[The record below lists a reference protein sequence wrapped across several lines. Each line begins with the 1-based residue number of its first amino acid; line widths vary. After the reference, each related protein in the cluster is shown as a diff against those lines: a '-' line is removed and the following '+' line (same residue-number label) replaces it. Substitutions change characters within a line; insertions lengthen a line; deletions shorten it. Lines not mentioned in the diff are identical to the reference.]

1 MNFYNKNNL
10 IIPQVNSKN
19 ICIIS
24 SNSSDIKVEYIKL
37 SETIIY
43 AKVGRYINL
52 EVEIYPENA
61 TNKNLIW
68 RSSDKNI
75 LTVYDGNITLI
86 SEGMA
91 EVIVESYDKSVS
103 AKCQINVLGNNV
115 NNNISYMKTID
126 ALSGAIY
133 ITDGYYTNGDG
144 GAATYRIM
152 SYDEWY
158 DKLNIDL
165 KALAYSTNQ
174 LGNPVWSKTVVDEYG
189 NHTLNND
196 LVAVLMREEVNTPEQ
211 WGCVGDGIIDNTE
224 QLIHMFAHTKSGYIK
239 FKENAKYL
247 MKSRPKNRMGYSNN
261 EYIWLMCGAFIA
273 GSAHGKPVMANIDG
287 VVLDGNGCTIEI
299 AENDYCVGT
308 NDFGIFEFG
317 GFINNLEI
325 KNFNFNGNGLTQL
338 YYVNSN
344 NEKVNMRTTNHTIFY
359 SPGNMNAV
367 QLSNGRGE
375 IKPEIP
381 YKDKEIVFSNIKIH
395 NNNFYNSGT
404 CVNTSDGGGDFILL
418 INPTSSENVF
428 IEDNYFENW
437 GRWVFSVDLGGN
449 GERFYNYKFN
459 RNICIQNDDNK
470 LNSGAY
476 RGLGW
481 IDFEARKCWT
491 GLEVCNNTVQG
502 LTGWA
507 FNGNG
512 KISNDINVSNNELV
526 RNVERNYRS
535 AYPYTFEWYSVYTKD
550 LIFENNIIEN
560 GTIKLGLTID
570 SVKIIENEINGT
582 SIGIHGLY
590 GDILINGNI
599 CDQAQLVQIKSLNL
613 PFYITDTTNENYVK
627 PEERNC
633 NFIFTNNTGGIEG
646 GQGNSAK
653 IFDPNNVGKYSY
665 IKLTV
670 KDNIMKKFNIIA
682 WNVENFEF
690 DPSQMVS
697 GTVFSARGAKFT
709 SPSYSLGVNNPVVG
723 GGMWGSSEVV
733 SENINVIGRREGSP
747 YYSELKISEG
757 NAFRTSTSGYL
768 PMNGLFLM
776 ADSDLQYYSGRSVN
790 KYDHVYTDTDLYI
803 ACSSG
808 KLGDVLN
815 HKGGKVVCGEVEMLY
830 LAPLANVEIISV

>member
-1 MNFYNKNNL
+1 MIINNT
-10 IIPQVNSKN
+10 KN
-19 ICIIS
+19 IYPRTQDKNVRIKICMADNIDNIEFVYKDVYIKQSSELKLQIDVIPHES
-24 SNSSDIKVEYIKL
+24 SNEYLVWKSSDISIATVNNGYVKL
-37 SETIIY
+37 LNPGEVKITVSNISEKTSDFCNIHVISKETINT
-43 AKVGRYINL
+43 INL
-52 EVEIYPENA
+52 L
-61 TNKNLIW
+61 K
-68 RSSDKNI
+68 RSNPK
-75 LTVYDGNITLI
+75 
-86 SEGMA
+86 EG
-91 EVIVESYDKSVS
+91 S
-103 AKCQINVLGNNV
+103 L
-115 NNNISYMKTID
+115 
-126 ALSGAIY
+126 Y
-133 ITDGYYTNGDG
+133 ITNGYMEENDG
-144 GAATYRIM
+144 GEASYIIM
-152 SYDEWY
+152 SYDKWY
-158 DKLNIDL
+158 EKLSVDL
-165 KALAYSTNQ
+165 KAIAYRNDG
-174 LGNPVWSKTVVDEYG
+174 LGNPIWSKTVVDECG
-189 NHTLNND
+189 NHTLDNN
-196 LVAVLMREEVNTPEQ
+196 LVAVLIKGEINTPEQ
-211 WGCVGDGIIDNTE
+211 WGCVGDGITDNTE
-224 QLIHMFAHTKSGYIK
+224 QLLHMFAHTKSGYIK
-239 FKENAKYL
+239 FKKNAKYL
-247 MKSRPKNRMGYSNN
+247 MKSRPKNRIGYSNN
-261 EYIWLMCGAFIA
+261 EYIWLMCGGFIA
-273 GSAHGKPVMANIDG
+273 GSAHGKPVMANVDG

-338 YYVNSN
+338 YYVNSDN
-344 NEKVNMRTTNHTIFY
+344 KKVNMRTTNHTIFY
-359 SPGNMNAV
+359 SPSNMNAV

-512 KISNDINVSNNELV
+512 KVSNNINVSNNQLI
-526 RNVERNYRS
+526 RNIKRNYRS

-560 GTIKLGLTID
+560 GTIKLGLTND
-570 SVKIIENEINGT
+570 NVKIIENKINGT

-665 IKLTV
+665 IKLTI
-670 KDNIMKKFNIIA
+670 KDNIMKKFNVVA
-682 WNVENFEF
+682 WDVENFEF

-790 KYDHVYTDTDLYI
+790 KYDHIYTDTDLYI

-808 KLGDVLN
+808 KLGDALN
-815 HKGGKVVCGEVEMLY
+815 HKSGKMLCGEVEMFY
-830 LAPLANVEIISV
+830 LAPLAKIEIINVY

>member
-1 MNFYNKNNL
+1 MIINNT
-10 IIPQVNSKN
+10 KN
-19 ICIIS
+19 IYPRTQDKNLRIKIFMTDNIDNIEFVYKDVYIKQSSELKLQIDVIPHES
-24 SNSSDIKVEYIKL
+24 SNEYLVWKSSDISIATVNNGYVKL
-37 SETIIY
+37 LNPGEVKITVSNISEKTSDFCNIHVISKETINT
-43 AKVGRYINL
+43 INL
-52 EVEIYPENA
+52 L
-61 TNKNLIW
+61 K
-68 RSSDKNI
+68 RSNPK
-75 LTVYDGNITLI
+75 
-86 SEGMA
+86 EG
-91 EVIVESYDKSVS
+91 S
-103 AKCQINVLGNNV
+103 L
-115 NNNISYMKTID
+115 
-126 ALSGAIY
+126 Y
-133 ITDGYYTNGDG
+133 ITNGYMEENDG
-144 GAATYRIM
+144 GEASYIIM
-152 SYDEWY
+152 SYDKWY
-158 DKLNIDL
+158 EKLSVDL
-165 KALAYSTNQ
+165 KAIAYRNDG
-174 LGNPVWSKTVVDEYG
+174 LGNPIWSKTVVDECG
-189 NHTLNND
+189 NHTLDNN
-196 LVAVLMREEVNTPEQ
+196 LVAVLIKGEINTPEQ
-211 WGCVGDGIIDNTE
+211 WGCVGDGITDNTE
-224 QLIHMFAHTKSGYIK
+224 QLLHMFAHTKSGYIK
-239 FKENAKYL
+239 FKKNAKYL
-247 MKSRPKNRMGYSNN
+247 MKSRPKNRIGYSNN
-261 EYIWLMCGAFIA
+261 EYIWLMCGTFIA
-273 GSAHGKPVMANIDG
+273 GSAHGKPVMANVDG

-338 YYVNSN
+338 YYVNSD

-359 SPGNMNAV
+359 NPSNMNAV

-437 GRWVFSVDLGGN
+437 GRWVFSVDLGGS

-470 LNSGAY
+470 LNSGLY

-491 GLEVCNNTVQG
+491 GLEVCNNTVEG

-526 RNVERNYRS
+526 RNVERSYRS

-570 SVKIIENEINGT
+570 SVKIIENKINGT

-590 GDILINGNI
+590 GDILIEGNI
-599 CDQAQLVQIKSLNL
+599 CNQAQLVQIKSLNL
-613 PFYITDTTNENYVK
+613 PYYITDTTNENYVK

-653 IFDPNNVGKYSY
+653 IFDPNDVGKYSY

-682 WNVENFEF
+682 WNIENFEF

-709 SPSYSLGVNNPVVG
+709 SPSYSLSVNNPVVG

-733 SENINVIGRREGSP
+733 SKNINVITRMEGSP
-747 YYSELKISEG
+747 YYSKLKISEG
-757 NAFRTSTSGYL
+757 NTFKISTPGYL

-808 KLGDVLN
+808 KLGDALN
-815 HKGGKVVCGEVEMLY
+815 HKSGKMLCGEVEMFY
-830 LAPLANVEIISV
+830 LAPLAKIEIINVY

>member
-1 MNFYNKNNL
+1 MIINNT
-10 IIPQVNSKN
+10 KN
-19 ICIIS
+19 IYPRTQDKNVRIKICMADNIDNIEFVYKDVYIKQSSELKLQIDVIPHES
-24 SNSSDIKVEYIKL
+24 SNEYLVWKSSDISIATVNNWYVKL
-37 SETIIY
+37 LNPGEVKITVSNISEKTSDFCNIHVISKETINT
-43 AKVGRYINL
+43 INL
-52 EVEIYPENA
+52 L
-61 TNKNLIW
+61 K
-68 RSSDKNI
+68 RSNPK
-75 LTVYDGNITLI
+75 
-86 SEGMA
+86 EG
-91 EVIVESYDKSVS
+91 S
-103 AKCQINVLGNNV
+103 L
-115 NNNISYMKTID
+115 
-126 ALSGAIY
+126 Y
-133 ITDGYYTNGDG
+133 ITNGYMEENDG
-144 GAATYRIM
+144 GEASYIIM
-152 SYDEWY
+152 SYDKWY
-158 DKLNIDL
+158 EKLSVDL
-165 KALAYSTNQ
+165 KAIAYRNDG
-174 LGNPVWSKTVVDEYG
+174 LGNPIWSKTVVDECG
-189 NHTLNND
+189 NHTLDNN
-196 LVAVLMREEVNTPEQ
+196 LVAVLIKGEINTPEQ
-211 WGCVGDGIIDNTE
+211 WGCVGDGITDNTE
-224 QLIHMFAHTKSGYIK
+224 QLLHMFAHTKSGYIK
-239 FKENAKYL
+239 FKKNAKYL
-247 MKSRPKNRMGYSNN
+247 MKSRPKNRIGYSNN
-261 EYIWLMCGAFIA
+261 EYIWLMCGTFIA
-273 GSAHGKPVMANIDG
+273 GSAHGKPVMANVDG

-338 YYVNSN
+338 YYVNSD

-359 SPGNMNAV
+359 NPSNMNAV

-437 GRWVFSVDLGGN
+437 GRWVFSVDLGGS

-491 GLEVCNNTVQG
+491 GLEVCNNTVEG

-526 RNVERNYRS
+526 RNVERSYRS

-570 SVKIIENEINGT
+570 SVKIIENKINGT

-590 GDILINGNI
+590 GDILIEGNI
-599 CDQAQLVQIKSLNL
+599 CNQAQLVQIKSLNL
-613 PFYITDTTNENYVK
+613 PYYITDTTNENYVK

-653 IFDPNNVGKYSY
+653 IFDPNDVGKYSY

-682 WNVENFEF
+682 WNIENFEF

-709 SPSYSLGVNNPVVG
+709 SPSYSLSVNNPVVG

-733 SENINVIGRREGSP
+733 SKNINVITRMEGSP
-747 YYSELKISEG
+747 YYSKLKISEG
-757 NAFRTSTSGYL
+757 NTFKTSTPGYL

-790 KYDHVYTDTDLYI
+790 KYDHIYTDTDLYI

-808 KLGDVLN
+808 KLGDALN
-815 HKGGKVVCGEVEMLY
+815 HKSGKMLCGEVEMFY
-830 LAPLANVEIISV
+830 LAPLAKIEIINVY

>member
-1 MNFYNKNNL
+1 MIINNT
-10 IIPQVNSKN
+10 KN
-19 ICIIS
+19 IYPRTQDKNVRIKICMEDNIDNIEFVYKDVYIKQSSELKLQIDVIPHES
-24 SNSSDIKVEYIKL
+24 SNEYLVWKSSDISIATVNNGYVKL
-37 SETIIY
+37 LNPGEVKITVSNISEKTSDFCNIHVISKETINT
-43 AKVGRYINL
+43 INL
-52 EVEIYPENA
+52 L
-61 TNKNLIW
+61 K
-68 RSSDKNI
+68 RSNPK
-75 LTVYDGNITLI
+75 
-86 SEGMA
+86 EG
-91 EVIVESYDKSVS
+91 S
-103 AKCQINVLGNNV
+103 L
-115 NNNISYMKTID
+115 
-126 ALSGAIY
+126 Y
-133 ITDGYYTNGDG
+133 ITNGYMEENDG
-144 GAATYRIM
+144 GEASYIIM
-152 SYDEWY
+152 SYDKWY
-158 DKLNIDL
+158 EKLSVDL
-165 KALAYSTNQ
+165 KAIAYRNDG
-174 LGNPVWSKTVVDEYG
+174 LGNPIWSKTVVDECG
-189 NHTLNND
+189 NHTLDNN
-196 LVAVLMREEVNTPEQ
+196 LVAVLIKGEINTPEQ
-211 WGCVGDGIIDNTE
+211 WGCVGDGITDNTE
-224 QLIHMFAHTKSGYIK
+224 QLLHMFAHTKSGYIK

-261 EYIWLMCGAFIA
+261 EYIWLMCGGFIA
-273 GSAHGKPVMANIDG
+273 GSAHGKPVMANVDG

-338 YYVNSN
+338 YYVNSDN
-344 NEKVNMRTTNHTIFY
+344 KKVNIRTTNHTIFY
-359 SPGNMNAV
+359 NPSNMNAV

-437 GRWVFSVDLGGN
+437 GRWVFSVDLGGS

-459 RNICIQNDDNK
+459 RNICIQNDRNK

-512 KISNDINVSNNELV
+512 KVSNNINVSNNKLV
-526 RNVERNYRS
+526 RNDERSYKS
-535 AYPYTFEWYSVYTKD
+535 AYPYAFEWYSVYTKD

-570 SVKIIENEINGT
+570 SVKIIENKINGT

-590 GDILINGNI
+590 GNILINGNI
-599 CDQAQLVQIKSLNL
+599 CNQAQLVQIKSLNL

-627 PEERNC
+627 PKERNC

-653 IFDPNNVGKYSY
+653 IFDPNDVGKYSY

-682 WNVENFEF
+682 WNIENFEF

-709 SPSYSLGVNNPVVG
+709 SPSYSLSVNNPVVG

-733 SENINVIGRREGSP
+733 SKNINVITRMEGSP
-747 YYSELKISEG
+747 YYSKLKISEG
-757 NAFRTSTSGYL
+757 NTFKTSTSGYL

-776 ADSDLQYYSGRSVN
+776 ADSDLSYYNGRSVN

-808 KLGDVLN
+808 KLGEVLN

-830 LAPLANVEIISV
+830 LAPLAKVEIVSV

>member
-1 MNFYNKNNL
+1 MIINNT
-10 IIPQVNSKN
+10 KN
-19 ICIIS
+19 IYPRTQDKNVRIKICMADNIDNIEFVYKDVYIKQSSELKLQIDVIPHES
-24 SNSSDIKVEYIKL
+24 SNEYLVWKSSDISIATVNNGYVKL
-37 SETIIY
+37 LNPGEVKITVSNISEKTSDFCNIHVISKETINT
-43 AKVGRYINL
+43 INL
-52 EVEIYPENA
+52 L
-61 TNKNLIW
+61 K
-68 RSSDKNI
+68 RSNPK
-75 LTVYDGNITLI
+75 
-86 SEGMA
+86 EG
-91 EVIVESYDKSVS
+91 S
-103 AKCQINVLGNNV
+103 L
-115 NNNISYMKTID
+115 
-126 ALSGAIY
+126 Y
-133 ITDGYYTNGDG
+133 ITNGYMEENDG
-144 GAATYRIM
+144 GEASYIIM
-152 SYDEWY
+152 SYDKWY
-158 DKLNIDL
+158 EKLSVDL
-165 KALAYSTNQ
+165 KAIAYRNDG
-174 LGNPVWSKTVVDEYG
+174 LGNPIWSKTVVDECG
-189 NHTLNND
+189 NHTLDNN
-196 LVAVLMREEVNTPEQ
+196 LVAVLIKGEINTPEQ
-211 WGCVGDGIIDNTE
+211 WGCVGDGITDNTE
-224 QLIHMFAHTKSGYIK
+224 QLLHMFAHTKSGYIK
-239 FKENAKYL
+239 FKKNAKYL
-247 MKSRPKNRMGYSNN
+247 MKSRPKNRIGYSNN
-261 EYIWLMCGAFIA
+261 EYIWLMCGTFIA
-273 GSAHGKPVMANIDG
+273 GSAHGKPVMANVDG

-338 YYVNSN
+338 YYVNSD

-359 SPGNMNAV
+359 NPSNMNAV

-437 GRWVFSVDLGGN
+437 GRWVFSVDLGGS

-512 KISNDINVSNNELV
+512 KVSNNINVSNNQLI
-526 RNVERNYRS
+526 RNIKRNYRS

-570 SVKIIENEINGT
+570 SVKIIENKINGT

-665 IKLTV
+665 IKLTI
-670 KDNIMKKFNIIA
+670 KDNIMKKFNVVA
-682 WNVENFEF
+682 WDVKNFEF

-757 NAFRTSTSGYL
+757 NAFKTSTSGYL

-790 KYDHVYTDTDLYI
+790 KYDHIYTDTDLYI

-808 KLGDVLN
+808 KLGDALN
-815 HKGGKVVCGEVEMLY
+815 HKSGKMLCGEVEMFY
-830 LAPLANVEIISV
+830 LAPLAKIEIINVY

>member
-1 MNFYNKNNL
+1 MIINNT
-10 IIPQVNSKN
+10 KN
-19 ICIIS
+19 IYPRTQDKNVRIKICMADNIDNIEFVYKDVYIKQSSELKLQIDVIPHES
-24 SNSSDIKVEYIKL
+24 SNEYLVWKSSDISIATVNNGYVKL
-37 SETIIY
+37 LNPGEVKITVSNISEKTSDFCNIHVISKETINT
-43 AKVGRYINL
+43 INL
-52 EVEIYPENA
+52 L
-61 TNKNLIW
+61 K
-68 RSSDKNI
+68 RSNPK
-75 LTVYDGNITLI
+75 
-86 SEGMA
+86 EG
-91 EVIVESYDKSVS
+91 S
-103 AKCQINVLGNNV
+103 L
-115 NNNISYMKTID
+115 
-126 ALSGAIY
+126 Y
-133 ITDGYYTNGDG
+133 ITNGYMEENDG
-144 GAATYRIM
+144 GEASYIIM
-152 SYDEWY
+152 SYDKWY
-158 DKLNIDL
+158 EKLSVDL
-165 KALAYSTNQ
+165 KAIAYRNDG
-174 LGNPVWSKTVVDEYG
+174 LGNPIWSKTVVDECG
-189 NHTLNND
+189 NHTLDNN
-196 LVAVLMREEVNTPEQ
+196 LVAVLIKGEINTPEQ
-211 WGCVGDGIIDNTE
+211 WGCVGDGITDNTE
-224 QLIHMFAHTKSGYIK
+224 QLLHMFAHTKSGYIK
-239 FKENAKYL
+239 FKKNAKYL

-261 EYIWLMCGAFIA
+261 EYIWLMCGGFIA
-273 GSAHGKPVMANIDG
+273 GSAHGKPVMANVDG

-338 YYVNSN
+338 YYVNSDN
-344 NEKVNMRTTNHTIFY
+344 KKVNIRTTNHTIFY
-359 SPGNMNAV
+359 SPSNMNAV

-437 GRWVFSVDLGGN
+437 GRWVFSVDLGGS

-470 LNSGAY
+470 LNSGLY

-491 GLEVCNNTVQG
+491 GLEVCNNTVEG

-526 RNVERNYRS
+526 RNVERSYRS

-570 SVKIIENEINGT
+570 SVKIIENKINGT

-665 IKLTV
+665 IKLTI
-670 KDNIMKKFNIIA
+670 KDNIMKKFNVVA
-682 WNVENFEF
+682 WDVKNFEF

-709 SPSYSLGVNNPVVG
+709 SPSYSLSVNNPVVG

-733 SENINVIGRREGSP
+733 SKNINVITRMEGSP
-747 YYSELKISEG
+747 YYSKLKISEG
-757 NAFRTSTSGYL
+757 NAFKTSTSGYL
-768 PMNGLFLM
+768 PMNGSFLM

-790 KYDHVYTDTDLYI
+790 KYDHIYTDTDLYI

-808 KLGDVLN
+808 KLGEALN
-815 HKGGKVVCGEVEMLY
+815 HKSGKMLCGEVEMFY
-830 LAPLANVEIISV
+830 LAPLAKIEIINVY

>member
-1 MNFYNKNNL
+1 MIINNT
-10 IIPQVNSKN
+10 KN
-19 ICIIS
+19 IYPRIQDKNLRIKIFMTDNIDNIEFVYKDVYIKQSSELKLQIDVIPHES
-24 SNSSDIKVEYIKL
+24 SNEYLVWKSSDISIATVNNGYVKL
-37 SETIIY
+37 LNPGEVKITVSNISEKTSDFCNIHVISKETINT
-43 AKVGRYINL
+43 INL
-52 EVEIYPENA
+52 L
-61 TNKNLIW
+61 K
-68 RSSDKNI
+68 RSNPK
-75 LTVYDGNITLI
+75 
-86 SEGMA
+86 EG
-91 EVIVESYDKSVS
+91 S
-103 AKCQINVLGNNV
+103 L
-115 NNNISYMKTID
+115 
-126 ALSGAIY
+126 Y
-133 ITDGYYTNGDG
+133 ITNGYMEENDG
-144 GAATYRIM
+144 GEASYIIM
-152 SYDEWY
+152 SYDKWY
-158 DKLNIDL
+158 EKLSVDL
-165 KALAYSTNQ
+165 KAIAYRNDG
-174 LGNPVWSKTVVDEYG
+174 LGNPIWSKTVVDECG
-189 NHTLNND
+189 NHTLDNN
-196 LVAVLMREEVNTPEQ
+196 LVAVLIKGEINTPEQ
-211 WGCVGDGIIDNTE
+211 WGCVGDGITDNTE
-224 QLIHMFAHTKSGYIK
+224 QLLHMFAHTKSGYIK
-239 FKENAKYL
+239 FKKNAKYL
-247 MKSRPKNRMGYSNN
+247 MKSRPKNRIGYSNN
-261 EYIWLMCGAFIA
+261 EYIWLMCGTFIA
-273 GSAHGKPVMANIDG
+273 GSAHGKPVMANVDG

-338 YYVNSN
+338 YYVNSD

-359 SPGNMNAV
+359 NPSNMNAV

-437 GRWVFSVDLGGN
+437 GRWVFSVDLGGS

-470 LNSGAY
+470 LNSGLY

-491 GLEVCNNTVQG
+491 GLEVCNNTVEG

-526 RNVERNYRS
+526 RNVERSYRS

-570 SVKIIENEINGT
+570 SVKIIENKINGT

-599 CDQAQLVQIKSLNL
+599 CNQAQLVQIKSLNL

-653 IFDPNNVGKYSY
+653 IFDPNDVGKYSY

-682 WNVENFEF
+682 WNIENFEF

-709 SPSYSLGVNNPVVG
+709 SPSYSLSVNNPVVG

-733 SENINVIGRREGSP
+733 SKNINVITRMEGSP
-747 YYSELKISEG
+747 YYSKLKISEG
-757 NAFRTSTSGYL
+757 NTFKTSTSGYL

-776 ADSDLQYYSGRSVN
+776 ADSDLSYYNGRSVN
-790 KYDHVYTDTDLYI
+790 KYDHVYTDTGLYI

-808 KLGDVLN
+808 KLGEVLN

-830 LAPLANVEIISV
+830 LAPLAKVEIVSV

>member
-1 MNFYNKNNL
+1 MIINNT
-10 IIPQVNSKN
+10 KN
-19 ICIIS
+19 IYPRTQDKNVRIKICMADNIDNIEFVYKDVYIKQSSELKLQIDVIPHES
-24 SNSSDIKVEYIKL
+24 SNEYLVWKSSDISIATVNNGYVKL
-37 SETIIY
+37 LNPGEVKITVSNISEKTSDFCNIHVISKETINT
-43 AKVGRYINL
+43 INL
-52 EVEIYPENA
+52 L
-61 TNKNLIW
+61 K
-68 RSSDKNI
+68 RSNPK
-75 LTVYDGNITLI
+75 
-86 SEGMA
+86 EG
-91 EVIVESYDKSVS
+91 S
-103 AKCQINVLGNNV
+103 L
-115 NNNISYMKTID
+115 
-126 ALSGAIY
+126 Y
-133 ITDGYYTNGDG
+133 ITNGYMEENDG
-144 GAATYRIM
+144 GEASYIIM
-152 SYDEWY
+152 SYDKWY
-158 DKLNIDL
+158 EKLSVDL
-165 KALAYSTNQ
+165 KAIAYRNDG
-174 LGNPVWSKTVVDEYG
+174 LGNPIWSKTVVDECG
-189 NHTLNND
+189 NHTLDNN
-196 LVAVLMREEVNTPEQ
+196 LVAVLIKGEINTPEQ
-211 WGCVGDGIIDNTE
+211 WGCVGDGITDNTE
-224 QLIHMFAHTKSGYIK
+224 QLLHMFAHTKSGYIK
-239 FKENAKYL
+239 FKKNAKYL

-261 EYIWLMCGAFIA
+261 EYIWLMCGGFIA
-273 GSAHGKPVMANIDG
+273 GSAHGKPVMANVDG

-338 YYVNSN
+338 YYVNSDN
-344 NEKVNMRTTNHTIFY
+344 KKVNMRTTNHTIFY
-359 SPGNMNAV
+359 NPSNMNAV

-512 KISNDINVSNNELV
+512 KVSNNINVSNNQLI
-526 RNVERNYRS
+526 RNIKRNYRS

-550 LIFENNIIEN
+550 LIFENNIIES

-570 SVKIIENEINGT
+570 NVKIIGNEINGT

-599 CDQAQLVQIKSLNL
+599 CNQAQLVQIKSLNL

-665 IKLTV
+665 IKLTI
-670 KDNIMKKFNIIA
+670 KDNIMKKFNVVA
-682 WNVENFEF
+682 WDAENFEF

-709 SPSYSLGVNNPVVG
+709 SPSYSLDVNNPVVG
-723 GGMWGSSEVV
+723 GGMWGNSEVV

-757 NAFRTSTSGYL
+757 NAFKTSTSGYL
-768 PMNGLFLM
+768 PMNGSFLM

-790 KYDHVYTDTDLYI
+790 KYDHIYTDTDLYI

-808 KLGDVLN
+808 KLGDALN
-815 HKGGKVVCGEVEMLY
+815 HKSGKMLCGEVEMFY
-830 LAPLANVEIISV
+830 LAPLAKIEIINVY

>member
-1 MNFYNKNNL
+1 MIINNT
-10 IIPQVNSKN
+10 KN
-19 ICIIS
+19 IYPRTQDKNVRIKICMADNIDNIEFVYKDVYIKQSSELKLQIDVIPHES
-24 SNSSDIKVEYIKL
+24 SNEYLVWKSSDISIATVNNGYVKL
-37 SETIIY
+37 LNPGEVKITVSNISEKTSDFCNIHVISKETINT
-43 AKVGRYINL
+43 INL
-52 EVEIYPENA
+52 L
-61 TNKNLIW
+61 K
-68 RSSDKNI
+68 RSNPK
-75 LTVYDGNITLI
+75 
-86 SEGMA
+86 EG
-91 EVIVESYDKSVS
+91 S
-103 AKCQINVLGNNV
+103 L
-115 NNNISYMKTID
+115 
-126 ALSGAIY
+126 Y
-133 ITDGYYTNGDG
+133 ITNGYMEENDG
-144 GAATYRIM
+144 GEASYIIM
-152 SYDEWY
+152 SYDKWY
-158 DKLNIDL
+158 EKLSVDL
-165 KALAYSTNQ
+165 KAIAYRNDG
-174 LGNPVWSKTVVDEYG
+174 LGNPIWSKTVVDECG
-189 NHTLNND
+189 NHTLDNN
-196 LVAVLMREEVNTPEQ
+196 LVAVLIKGEINTPEQ
-211 WGCVGDGIIDNTE
+211 WGCVGDGITDNTE
-224 QLIHMFAHTKSGYIK
+224 QLLHMFAHTKSGYIK
-239 FKENAKYL
+239 FKKNAKYL
-247 MKSRPKNRMGYSNN
+247 MKSRPKNRIGYSNN
-261 EYIWLMCGAFIA
+261 EYIWLMCGTFIA
-273 GSAHGKPVMANIDG
+273 GSAHGKPVMANVDG

-338 YYVNSN
+338 YYVNSD

-359 SPGNMNAV
+359 NPSNMNAV

-437 GRWVFSVDLGGN
+437 GRWVFSVDLGGS

-470 LNSGAY
+470 LNSGLY

-491 GLEVCNNTVQG
+491 GLEVCNNTVEG

-526 RNVERNYRS
+526 RNVERSYRS

-570 SVKIIENEINGT
+570 SVKIIENKINGT

-590 GDILINGNI
+590 GDILIEGNI
-599 CDQAQLVQIKSLNL
+599 CNQAQLVQIKSLNL
-613 PFYITDTTNENYVK
+613 PYYITDTTNENYVK

-653 IFDPNNVGKYSY
+653 IFDPNDVGKYSY

-682 WNVENFEF
+682 WNIENFEF

-709 SPSYSLGVNNPVVG
+709 SPSYSLSVNNPVVG

-733 SENINVIGRREGSP
+733 SKNINVITRMEGSP
-747 YYSELKISEG
+747 YYSKLKISEG
-757 NAFRTSTSGYL
+757 NTFKTSTSGYL

-776 ADSDLQYYSGRSVN
+776 ADSDLSYYNGRSVN
-790 KYDHVYTDTDLYI
+790 KYDHVYTDTGLYI

-808 KLGDVLN
+808 KLGEVLN

-830 LAPLANVEIISV
+830 LAPLAKVEIVSV

>member
-1 MNFYNKNNL
+1 MIINNT
-10 IIPQVNSKN
+10 KN
-19 ICIIS
+19 IYPRTQDKNVRIKICMADNIDNIEFVYKDVYIKQSSELKLQIDVIPHES
-24 SNSSDIKVEYIKL
+24 SNEYLVWKSSDISIATVNNGYVKL
-37 SETIIY
+37 LNPGEVKITVSNISEKTSDFCNIHVISKETINT
-43 AKVGRYINL
+43 INL
-52 EVEIYPENA
+52 L
-61 TNKNLIW
+61 K
-68 RSSDKNI
+68 RSNPK
-75 LTVYDGNITLI
+75 
-86 SEGMA
+86 EG
-91 EVIVESYDKSVS
+91 S
-103 AKCQINVLGNNV
+103 L
-115 NNNISYMKTID
+115 
-126 ALSGAIY
+126 Y
-133 ITDGYYTNGDG
+133 ITNGYMEENDG
-144 GAATYRIM
+144 GEASYIIM
-152 SYDEWY
+152 SYDKWY
-158 DKLNIDL
+158 EKLSVDL
-165 KALAYSTNQ
+165 KAIAYRNDG
-174 LGNPVWSKTVVDEYG
+174 LGNPIWSKTVVDECG
-189 NHTLNND
+189 NHTLDNN
-196 LVAVLMREEVNTPEQ
+196 LVAVLIKGEINTPEQ
-211 WGCVGDGIIDNTE
+211 WGCVGDGITDNTE
-224 QLIHMFAHTKSGYIK
+224 QLLHMFAHTKSGYIK
-239 FKENAKYL
+239 FKKNAKYL
-247 MKSRPKNRMGYSNN
+247 MKSRPKNRIGYSNN
-261 EYIWLMCGAFIA
+261 EYIWLMCGTFIA
-273 GSAHGKPVMANIDG
+273 GSAHGKPVMANVDG

-299 AENDYCVGT
+299 AKNDYCVGT

-367 QLSNGRGE
+367 QLSNGGGE

-437 GRWVFSVDLGGN
+437 GRWVFSVDLGGS

-512 KISNDINVSNNELV
+512 KVSNNINVSNNQLI
-526 RNVERNYRS
+526 RNAKRNYRS
-535 AYPYTFEWYSVYTKD
+535 AYPYAFEWYSVYTKD

-560 GTIKLGLTID
+560 GTIKLGLTND
-570 SVKIIENEINGT
+570 NVKIIGNEINGT

-653 IFDPNNVGKYSY
+653 IFDPNDVGKYSY

-682 WNVENFEF
+682 WNIENFEF

-709 SPSYSLGVNNPVVG
+709 SPSYSLSVNNPVVG
-723 GGMWGSSEVV
+723 GGMWGSSEIV
-733 SENINVIGRREGSP
+733 SKNINVITRMEGSP
-747 YYSELKISEG
+747 YYSKLKISEG
-757 NAFRTSTSGYL
+757 NTFKTSTPGYL

-830 LAPLANVEIISV
+830 LAPLANVEILSV

>member
-1 MNFYNKNNL
+1 MIINNT
-10 IIPQVNSKN
+10 KN
-19 ICIIS
+19 IYPRTQDKNVRIKICMADNIDNIEFVYKDVYIKQSSELKLQIDVIPHES
-24 SNSSDIKVEYIKL
+24 SNEYLVWKSSDISIATVNNGYVKL
-37 SETIIY
+37 LNPGEVKITVSNISEKTSDFCNIHVISKETINT
-43 AKVGRYINL
+43 INL
-52 EVEIYPENA
+52 L
-61 TNKNLIW
+61 K
-68 RSSDKNI
+68 RSNPK
-75 LTVYDGNITLI
+75 
-86 SEGMA
+86 EG
-91 EVIVESYDKSVS
+91 S
-103 AKCQINVLGNNV
+103 L
-115 NNNISYMKTID
+115 
-126 ALSGAIY
+126 Y
-133 ITDGYYTNGDG
+133 ITNGYMEENDG
-144 GAATYRIM
+144 GEASYIIM
-152 SYDEWY
+152 SYDKWY
-158 DKLNIDL
+158 EKLSVDL
-165 KALAYSTNQ
+165 KAIAYRNDG
-174 LGNPVWSKTVVDEYG
+174 LGNPIWSKTVVDECG
-189 NHTLNND
+189 NHTLDNN
-196 LVAVLMREEVNTPEQ
+196 LVAVLIKGEINTPEQ
-211 WGCVGDGIIDNTE
+211 WGCVGDGITDNTE
-224 QLIHMFAHTKSGYIK
+224 QLLHMFAHTKSGYIK

-261 EYIWLMCGAFIA
+261 EYIWLMCGTFIA
-273 GSAHGKPVMANIDG
+273 GSAHGKPVMANVDG

-338 YYVNSN
+338 YYVNSD

-359 SPGNMNAV
+359 NPSNMNAV

-437 GRWVFSVDLGGN
+437 GRWVFSVDLGGS

-470 LNSGAY
+470 LNSGLY

-491 GLEVCNNTVQG
+491 GLEVCNNTVEG

-526 RNVERNYRS
+526 RNAERSYRS

-570 SVKIIENEINGT
+570 SVKIIENKINGT

-590 GDILINGNI
+590 GDILIEGNI
-599 CDQAQLVQIKSLNL
+599 CNQAQLVQIKSLNL
-613 PFYITDTTNENYVK
+613 PYYITDTTNENYVK

-653 IFDPNNVGKYSY
+653 IFDPNDVGKYSY

-682 WNVENFEF
+682 WNIENFEF

-709 SPSYSLGVNNPVVG
+709 SPSYSLSVNNPVVG

-733 SENINVIGRREGSP
+733 SKNINVITRMEGSP
-747 YYSELKISEG
+747 YYSKLKISEG
-757 NAFRTSTSGYL
+757 NTFKTSTPGYL

-808 KLGDVLN
+808 KLGDALN
-815 HKGGKVVCGEVEMLY
+815 HKSGKMLCGEVEMFY
-830 LAPLANVEIISV
+830 LAPLAKIEIINVY

>member
-1 MNFYNKNNL
+1 MIINNT
-10 IIPQVNSKN
+10 KN
-19 ICIIS
+19 IYPRIQDKNLRIKIFMTDNIDNIEFVYKDVYIKQSSELKLQIDVIPHES
-24 SNSSDIKVEYIKL
+24 SNEYLVWKSSDISIATVNNGYVKL
-37 SETIIY
+37 LNPGEVKITVSNISEKTSDFCNIHVISKETINT
-43 AKVGRYINL
+43 INL
-52 EVEIYPENA
+52 L
-61 TNKNLIW
+61 K
-68 RSSDKNI
+68 RSNPK
-75 LTVYDGNITLI
+75 
-86 SEGMA
+86 EG
-91 EVIVESYDKSVS
+91 S
-103 AKCQINVLGNNV
+103 L
-115 NNNISYMKTID
+115 
-126 ALSGAIY
+126 Y
-133 ITDGYYTNGDG
+133 ITNGYMEENDG
-144 GAATYRIM
+144 GEASYIIM
-152 SYDEWY
+152 SYDKWY
-158 DKLNIDL
+158 EKLSVDL
-165 KALAYSTNQ
+165 KAIAYRNDG
-174 LGNPVWSKTVVDEYG
+174 LGNPIWSKTVVDECG
-189 NHTLNND
+189 NHTLDNN
-196 LVAVLMREEVNTPEQ
+196 LVAVLIKGEINTPEQ
-211 WGCVGDGIIDNTE
+211 WGCVGDGITDNTE
-224 QLIHMFAHTKSGYIK
+224 QLLHMFAHTKSGYIK

-261 EYIWLMCGAFIA
+261 EYIWLMCGGFIA
-273 GSAHGKPVMANIDG
+273 GSAHGKPVMANVDG

-338 YYVNSN
+338 YYVNSDN
-344 NEKVNMRTTNHTIFY
+344 KKVNIRTTNHTIFY
-359 SPGNMNAV
+359 NPSNMNAV

-437 GRWVFSVDLGGN
+437 GRWVFSVDLGGS

-459 RNICIQNDDNK
+459 RNICIQNDRNK

-512 KISNDINVSNNELV
+512 KVSNNINVSNNKLV
-526 RNVERNYRS
+526 RNAERSYKS
-535 AYPYTFEWYSVYTKD
+535 AYPYAFEWYSVYTKD

-570 SVKIIENEINGT
+570 SVKIIENKINGT

-599 CDQAQLVQIKSLNL
+599 CNQAQLVQIKSLNL

-653 IFDPNNVGKYSY
+653 IFDPNDVGKYSY

-682 WNVENFEF
+682 WNIENFEF

-709 SPSYSLGVNNPVVG
+709 SPSYSLSVNNPVVG

-733 SENINVIGRREGSP
+733 SKNINVITRMEGSP
-747 YYSELKISEG
+747 YYSKLKISEG
-757 NAFRTSTSGYL
+757 NTFKTSTSGYL

-776 ADSDLQYYSGRSVN
+776 ADSDLSYYNGRSVN
-790 KYDHVYTDTDLYI
+790 KYDHVYTDTGLYI

-808 KLGDVLN
+808 KLGEVLN

-830 LAPLANVEIISV
+830 LAPLAKVEIVSV

>member
-1 MNFYNKNNL
+1 MIINNT
-10 IIPQVNSKN
+10 KN
-19 ICIIS
+19 IYPRTQDKNVRIKICMEDNIDNIEFVYKDVYIKQSSELKLQIDVIPHES
-24 SNSSDIKVEYIKL
+24 SNEYLVWKSSDISIATVNNGYVKL
-37 SETIIY
+37 LNPGEVKITVSNISEKTSDFCNIHVISKETINT
-43 AKVGRYINL
+43 INL
-52 EVEIYPENA
+52 L
-61 TNKNLIW
+61 K
-68 RSSDKNI
+68 RSNPK
-75 LTVYDGNITLI
+75 
-86 SEGMA
+86 EG
-91 EVIVESYDKSVS
+91 S
-103 AKCQINVLGNNV
+103 L
-115 NNNISYMKTID
+115 
-126 ALSGAIY
+126 Y
-133 ITDGYYTNGDG
+133 ITNGYMEENDG
-144 GAATYRIM
+144 GEASYIIM
-152 SYDEWY
+152 SYDKWY
-158 DKLNIDL
+158 EKLSVDL
-165 KALAYSTNQ
+165 KAIAYRNDG
-174 LGNPVWSKTVVDEYG
+174 LGNPIWSKTVVDECG
-189 NHTLNND
+189 NHTLDNN
-196 LVAVLMREEVNTPEQ
+196 LVAVLIKGEINTPEQ
-211 WGCVGDGIIDNTE
+211 WGCVGDGITDNTE
-224 QLIHMFAHTKSGYIK
+224 QLLHMFAHTKSGYIK

-261 EYIWLMCGAFIA
+261 EYIWLMCGGFIA
-273 GSAHGKPVMANIDG
+273 GSAHGKPVMANVDG

-338 YYVNSN
+338 YYVNSDN
-344 NEKVNMRTTNHTIFY
+344 KKVNIRTTNHTIFY
-359 SPGNMNAV
+359 NPSNMNAV

-437 GRWVFSVDLGGN
+437 GRWVFSVDLGGS

-459 RNICIQNDDNK
+459 RNICIQNDRNK

-512 KISNDINVSNNELV
+512 KVSNNINVSNNKLV
-526 RNVERNYRS
+526 RNAERSYKS
-535 AYPYTFEWYSVYTKD
+535 AYPYAFEWYSVYTKD

-570 SVKIIENEINGT
+570 SVKIIENKINGT

-599 CDQAQLVQIKSLNL
+599 CNQAQLVQIKSLNL

-653 IFDPNNVGKYSY
+653 IFDPNDVGKYSY

-682 WNVENFEF
+682 WNIKNFEF

-709 SPSYSLGVNNPVVG
+709 SPSYSLSVNNPVVG

-733 SENINVIGRREGSP
+733 SKNINVITRMEGSP
-747 YYSELKISEG
+747 YYSKLKISEE
-757 NAFRTSTSGYL
+757 NTFKTSTSGYL

-776 ADSDLQYYSGRSVN
+776 ADSDLSYYNGRSVN
-790 KYDHVYTDTDLYI
+790 KYDHVYTDTGLYI

-808 KLGDVLN
+808 KLGEVLN

-830 LAPLANVEIISV
+830 LAPLAKVEIVSV

>member
-1 MNFYNKNNL
+1 MIINNT
-10 IIPQVNSKN
+10 KN
-19 ICIIS
+19 IYPRTQDKNVRIKICMADNIDNIEFVYKDVYIKQSSELKLQIDVIPHES
-24 SNSSDIKVEYIKL
+24 SNEYLVWKSSDISIATVNNGYVKL
-37 SETIIY
+37 LNPGEVKITVSNISEKTSDFCNIHVISKETINT
-43 AKVGRYINL
+43 INL
-52 EVEIYPENA
+52 L
-61 TNKNLIW
+61 K
-68 RSSDKNI
+68 RSNPK
-75 LTVYDGNITLI
+75 
-86 SEGMA
+86 EG
-91 EVIVESYDKSVS
+91 S
-103 AKCQINVLGNNV
+103 L
-115 NNNISYMKTID
+115 
-126 ALSGAIY
+126 Y
-133 ITDGYYTNGDG
+133 ITNGYMEENDG
-144 GAATYRIM
+144 GEASYIIM
-152 SYDEWY
+152 SYDKWY
-158 DKLNIDL
+158 EKLSVDL
-165 KALAYSTNQ
+165 KAIAYRNDG
-174 LGNPVWSKTVVDEYG
+174 LGNPIWSKTVVDECG
-189 NHTLNND
+189 NHTLDNN
-196 LVAVLMREEVNTPEQ
+196 LVAVLIKGEINTPEQ
-211 WGCVGDGIIDNTE
+211 WGCVGDGITDNTE
-224 QLIHMFAHTKSGYIK
+224 QLLHMFAHTKSGYIK
-239 FKENAKYL
+239 FKKNAKYL
-247 MKSRPKNRMGYSNN
+247 MKSRPKNRIGYSNN
-261 EYIWLMCGAFIA
+261 EYIWLMCGTFIA
-273 GSAHGKPVMANIDG
+273 GSAHGKPVMANVDG

-338 YYVNSN
+338 YYVNSD

-359 SPGNMNAV
+359 SPSNMNAV

-437 GRWVFSVDLGGN
+437 GRWVFSVDLGGS

-459 RNICIQNDDNK
+459 RNICIQNDRNK

-491 GLEVCNNTVQG
+491 GLEVCNNTVEG

-526 RNVERNYRS
+526 RNVERSYRS

-570 SVKIIENEINGT
+570 SVKIIENKINGT

-590 GDILINGNI
+590 GDILIEGNI
-599 CDQAQLVQIKSLNL
+599 CNQAQLVQIKSLNL
-613 PFYITDTTNENYVK
+613 PYYITDTTNENYVK

-653 IFDPNNVGKYSY
+653 IFDPNDVGKYSY

-682 WNVENFEF
+682 WNIENFEF

-709 SPSYSLGVNNPVVG
+709 SPSYSLSVNNPVVG

-733 SENINVIGRREGSP
+733 SKNINVITRMEGSP
-747 YYSELKISEG
+747 YYSKLKISEG
-757 NAFRTSTSGYL
+757 NTFKISTPGYL

-808 KLGDVLN
+808 KLGDALN
-815 HKGGKVVCGEVEMLY
+815 HKSGKMLCGEVEMFY
-830 LAPLANVEIISV
+830 LAPLAKIEIINVY

>member
-1 MNFYNKNNL
+1 MIINNT
-10 IIPQVNSKN
+10 KN
-19 ICIIS
+19 IYPRIQDSNIRIKTCIANKIDNIEFVYKDVYIKQSSELKLQIDVIPHES
-24 SNSSDIKVEYIKL
+24 SNEYLVWKSSDISIATVNNGYVKL
-37 SETIIY
+37 LNPGEVKITVSNISEKTSDFCNIHVISKETINT
-43 AKVGRYINL
+43 INL
-52 EVEIYPENA
+52 L
-61 TNKNLIW
+61 K
-68 RSSDKNI
+68 RSNPK
-75 LTVYDGNITLI
+75 
-86 SEGMA
+86 EG
-91 EVIVESYDKSVS
+91 S
-103 AKCQINVLGNNV
+103 L
-115 NNNISYMKTID
+115 
-126 ALSGAIY
+126 Y
-133 ITDGYYTNGDG
+133 ITNGYMEENDG
-144 GAATYRIM
+144 GEASYIIM
-152 SYDEWY
+152 SYDKWY
-158 DKLNIDL
+158 EKLSVDL
-165 KALAYSTNQ
+165 KAIAYRNDG
-174 LGNPVWSKTVVDEYG
+174 LGNPIWSKTVVDECG
-189 NHTLNND
+189 NHTLDNN
-196 LVAVLMREEVNTPEQ
+196 LVAVLIKGEINTPEQ
-211 WGCVGDGIIDNTE
+211 WGCVGDGITDNTE
-224 QLIHMFAHTKSGYIK
+224 QLLHMFAHTKSGYIK
-239 FKENAKYL
+239 FKKDAKYL
-247 MKSRPKNRMGYSNN
+247 MKSRPKNRIGYSNN
-261 EYIWLMCGAFIA
+261 EYIWLMCGTFIA
-273 GSAHGKPVMANIDG
+273 SSAHGKPVMANVDG

-299 AENDYCVGT
+299 AKNDYCVGT

-367 QLSNGRGE
+367 QLSNGGGE

-381 YKDKEIVFSNIKIH
+381 YRDKEIVFSNIKIH

-418 INPTSSENVF
+418 INPTLSENVF

-512 KISNDINVSNNELV
+512 KVSNNINVSNNQLI
-526 RNVERNYRS
+526 RNAKRNYRS
-535 AYPYTFEWYSVYTKD
+535 AYPYAFEWYSVYTKD

-560 GTIKLGLTID
+560 GTIKLGLTND
-570 SVKIIENEINGT
+570 NVKIIGNEINGT

-665 IKLTV
+665 IKLTI
-670 KDNIMKKFNIIA
+670 KDNIMKKFNVVA
-682 WNVENFEF
+682 WDAENFEF

-757 NAFRTSTSGYL
+757 NAFKTSTSGYL
-768 PMNGLFLM
+768 PMNGSFLM
-776 ADSDLQYYSGRSVN
+776 ADSDLQYYSGRNVN
-790 KYDHVYTDTDLYI
+790 KYDHIYTDTDLYI

-808 KLGDVLN
+808 KLGEVLN
-815 HKGGKVVCGEVEMLY
+815 HKSGKMLCGEVEMFY
-830 LAPLANVEIISV
+830 LAPLAKIEIINVY

>member
-1 MNFYNKNNL
+1 MIINNT
-10 IIPQVNSKN
+10 KN
-19 ICIIS
+19 IYPRIQDSNIRIKTCIANKIDNISFVYKDIYIKQNSELKLQINVIPNES
-24 SNSSDIKVEYIKL
+24 SNENLVWKSSDISIATINNGYVKL
-37 SETIIY
+37 LNPGEVKITVSNISEKISDCCNIHVISKETINT
-43 AKVGRYINL
+43 INL
-52 EVEIYPENA
+52 L
-61 TNKNLIW
+61 K
-68 RSSDKNI
+68 RSNPK
-75 LTVYDGNITLI
+75 
-86 SEGMA
+86 EG
-91 EVIVESYDKSVS
+91 S
-103 AKCQINVLGNNV
+103 L
-115 NNNISYMKTID
+115 
-126 ALSGAIY
+126 Y
-133 ITDGYYTNGDG
+133 ITNGYMEENDG
-144 GAATYRIM
+144 GEASYIIM
-152 SYDEWY
+152 SYDKWY
-158 DKLNIDL
+158 EKLSVDL
-165 KALAYSTNQ
+165 KAIAYRNDG
-174 LGNPVWSKTVVDEYG
+174 LGNPIWSKTVVDECG
-189 NHTLNND
+189 NHTLDNN
-196 LVAVLMREEVNTPEQ
+196 LVAVLIKGEINTPEQ
-211 WGCVGDGIIDNTE
+211 WGCVGDGITDNTE
-224 QLIHMFAHTKSGYIK
+224 QLLHMFAHTKSGYIK
-239 FKENAKYL
+239 FKKNAKYL
-247 MKSRPKNRMGYSNN
+247 MKSRPKNRIGYSNN
-261 EYIWLMCGAFIA
+261 EYIWLMCGTFIA
-273 GSAHGKPVMANIDG
+273 GSAHGKPVMANVDG

-338 YYVNSN
+338 YYVNSD

-359 SPGNMNAV
+359 NPSNMNAV

-437 GRWVFSVDLGGN
+437 GRWVFSVDLGGS

-470 LNSGAY
+470 LNSGLY

-491 GLEVCNNTVQG
+491 GLEVCNNTVEG

-526 RNVERNYRS
+526 RNVERSYRS

-570 SVKIIENEINGT
+570 SVKIIENKINGT

-590 GDILINGNI
+590 GDILIEGNI
-599 CDQAQLVQIKSLNL
+599 CNQAQLVQIKSLNL
-613 PFYITDTTNENYVK
+613 PYYITDTTNENYVK

-653 IFDPNNVGKYSY
+653 IFDPNDIGKYSY

-682 WNVENFEF
+682 WNIENFEF

-709 SPSYSLGVNNPVVG
+709 SPSYSLSVNNPVVG

-733 SENINVIGRREGSP
+733 SKNINVITRMEGSP
-747 YYSELKISEG
+747 YYSKLKISEG
-757 NAFRTSTSGYL
+757 NTFKTSTPGYL

-808 KLGDVLN
+808 KLGDALN
-815 HKGGKVVCGEVEMLY
+815 HKSGKMLCGEVEMFY
-830 LAPLANVEIISV
+830 LSPLAKIEVINAY

>member
-1 MNFYNKNNL
+1 MIINNT
-10 IIPQVNSKN
+10 KN
-19 ICIIS
+19 IYPRTQDKNVRIKICMADNIDNIEFVYKDVYIKQSSELKLQIDVIPHES
-24 SNSSDIKVEYIKL
+24 SNEYLVWKSSDISIATVNNGYVKL
-37 SETIIY
+37 LNPGEVKITVSNISEKTSDFCNIHVISKETINT
-43 AKVGRYINL
+43 INL
-52 EVEIYPENA
+52 L
-61 TNKNLIW
+61 KRSNL
-68 RSSDKNI
+68 K
-75 LTVYDGNITLI
+75 
-86 SEGMA
+86 EG
-91 EVIVESYDKSVS
+91 S
-103 AKCQINVLGNNV
+103 L
-115 NNNISYMKTID
+115 
-126 ALSGAIY
+126 Y
-133 ITDGYYTNGDG
+133 ITNGYMEENDG
-144 GAATYRIM
+144 GEASYIIM
-152 SYDEWY
+152 SYDKWY
-158 DKLNIDL
+158 EKLSVDL
-165 KALAYSTNQ
+165 KAIAYRNDG
-174 LGNPVWSKTVVDEYG
+174 LGNPIWSKTVVDECG
-189 NHTLNND
+189 NHTLDNN
-196 LVAVLMREEVNTPEQ
+196 LVAVLIKGEINTPEQ
-211 WGCVGDGIIDNTE
+211 WGCVGDGITDNTE
-224 QLIHMFAHTKSGYIK
+224 QLLHMFAHTKSGYIK
-239 FKENAKYL
+239 FKKNAKYL
-247 MKSRPKNRMGYSNN
+247 MKSRPKNRIGYSNN
-261 EYIWLMCGAFIA
+261 EYIWLMCGTFIA
-273 GSAHGKPVMANIDG
+273 GSAHGKPVMANVDG

-338 YYVNSN
+338 YYVNSDN
-344 NEKVNMRTTNHTIFY
+344 KKVNIRTTNHTIFY
-359 SPGNMNAV
+359 NPSNMNAV

-437 GRWVFSVDLGGN
+437 GRWVFSVDLGGS

-459 RNICIQNDDNK
+459 RNICIQNDRNK

-512 KISNDINVSNNELV
+512 KVSNNINVSNNQLI
-526 RNVERNYRS
+526 RNAKRNYRS
-535 AYPYTFEWYSVYTKD
+535 AYPYAFEWYSVYTKD

-570 SVKIIENEINGT
+570 SVKIIENKINGT

-599 CDQAQLVQIKSLNL
+599 CNQAQLVQIKSLNL

-653 IFDPNNVGKYSY
+653 IFDPNDVGKYSY

-682 WNVENFEF
+682 WNIENFEF

-709 SPSYSLGVNNPVVG
+709 SPSYSLSVNNPVVG

-733 SENINVIGRREGSP
+733 SKNINVITRMEGSP
-747 YYSELKISEG
+747 YYSKLKISEG
-757 NAFRTSTSGYL
+757 NTFKTSTSGYL

-776 ADSDLQYYSGRSVN
+776 ADSDLSYYNGRSVN
-790 KYDHVYTDTDLYI
+790 KYDHVYTDTGLYI

-808 KLGDVLN
+808 KLGEVLN

-830 LAPLANVEIISV
+830 LAPLAKVEIVSV

>member
-1 MNFYNKNNL
+1 MIINNT
-10 IIPQVNSKN
+10 KN
-19 ICIIS
+19 IYPRTQDKNVRIKICMADNIDNIEFVYKDVYIKQSSELKLQIDVIPHES
-24 SNSSDIKVEYIKL
+24 SNEYLVWKSSDISIATVNNGYVKL
-37 SETIIY
+37 LNPGEVKITVSNISEKTSDFCNIHVISKETINT
-43 AKVGRYINL
+43 INL
-52 EVEIYPENA
+52 L
-61 TNKNLIW
+61 K
-68 RSSDKNI
+68 RSNPK
-75 LTVYDGNITLI
+75 
-86 SEGMA
+86 EG
-91 EVIVESYDKSVS
+91 S
-103 AKCQINVLGNNV
+103 L
-115 NNNISYMKTID
+115 
-126 ALSGAIY
+126 Y
-133 ITDGYYTNGDG
+133 ITNGYMEENDG
-144 GAATYRIM
+144 GEASYIIM
-152 SYDEWY
+152 SYDKWY
-158 DKLNIDL
+158 EKLSVDL
-165 KALAYSTNQ
+165 KAIAYRNDG
-174 LGNPVWSKTVVDEYG
+174 LGNPIWSKTVVDECG
-189 NHTLNND
+189 NHTLDNN
-196 LVAVLMREEVNTPEQ
+196 LVAVLIKGEINTPEQ
-211 WGCVGDGIIDNTE
+211 WGCVGDGITDNTE
-224 QLIHMFAHTKSGYIK
+224 QLLHMFAHTKSGYIK
-239 FKENAKYL
+239 FKKNAKYL
-247 MKSRPKNRMGYSNN
+247 MKSRPKNRIGYSNN
-261 EYIWLMCGAFIA
+261 EYIWLMCGTFIA
-273 GSAHGKPVMANIDG
+273 GSAHGKPVMANVDG

-338 YYVNSN
+338 YYVNSD

-359 SPGNMNAV
+359 NPSNMNAV

-437 GRWVFSVDLGGN
+437 GRWVFSVDLGGS

-459 RNICIQNDDNK
+459 RNICIQNDRNK

-512 KISNDINVSNNELV
+512 KVSNNINVSNNKLV
-526 RNVERNYRS
+526 RNAERSYKS
-535 AYPYTFEWYSVYTKD
+535 AYPYAFEWYSVYTKD

-570 SVKIIENEINGT
+570 SVKIIENKINGT

-599 CDQAQLVQIKSLNL
+599 CNQAQLVQIKSLNL

-653 IFDPNNVGKYSY
+653 IFDPNDVGKYSY

-682 WNVENFEF
+682 WNIENFEF

-709 SPSYSLGVNNPVVG
+709 SPSYSLSVNNPVVG

-733 SENINVIGRREGSP
+733 SKNINVITRMEGSP
-747 YYSELKISEG
+747 YYSKLKISEG
-757 NAFRTSTSGYL
+757 NTFKTSTSGYL

-776 ADSDLQYYSGRSVN
+776 ADSDLSYYNGRSVN
-790 KYDHVYTDTDLYI
+790 KYDHVYTDTGLYI

-808 KLGDVLN
+808 KLGEVLN

-830 LAPLANVEIISV
+830 LAPLAKVEIVSV

>member
-1 MNFYNKNNL
+1 
-10 IIPQVNSKN
+10 
-19 ICIIS
+19 
-24 SNSSDIKVEYIKL
+24 
-37 SETIIY
+37 
-43 AKVGRYINL
+43 
-52 EVEIYPENA
+52 
-61 TNKNLIW
+61 
-68 RSSDKNI
+68 
-75 LTVYDGNITLI
+75 
-86 SEGMA
+86 
-91 EVIVESYDKSVS
+91 
-103 AKCQINVLGNNV
+103 
-115 NNNISYMKTID
+115 
-126 ALSGAIY
+126 
-133 ITDGYYTNGDG
+133 
-144 GAATYRIM
+144 
-152 SYDEWY
+152 
-158 DKLNIDL
+158 
-165 KALAYSTNQ
+165 
-174 LGNPVWSKTVVDEYG
+174 
-189 NHTLNND
+189 
-196 LVAVLMREEVNTPEQ
+196 
-211 WGCVGDGIIDNTE
+211 
-224 QLIHMFAHTKSGYIK
+224 
-239 FKENAKYL
+239 
-247 MKSRPKNRMGYSNN
+247 
-261 EYIWLMCGAFIA
+261 
-273 GSAHGKPVMANIDG
+273 
-287 VVLDGNGCTIEI
+287 
-299 AENDYCVGT
+299 
-308 NDFGIFEFG
+308 
-317 GFINNLEI
+317 
-325 KNFNFNGNGLTQL
+325 
-338 YYVNSN
+338 
-344 NEKVNMRTTNHTIFY
+344 MRTTNHTIFY

-367 QLSNGRGE
+367 QLSNGGGE

-381 YKDKEIVFSNIKIH
+381 YRDKEIVFSNIKIH

-418 INPTSSENVF
+418 INPTLSENVF

-512 KISNDINVSNNELV
+512 KVSNNINVSNNQLI
-526 RNVERNYRS
+526 RNAKRNYRS
-535 AYPYTFEWYSVYTKD
+535 AYPYAFEWYSVYTKD

-560 GTIKLGLTID
+560 GTIKLGLTND
-570 SVKIIENEINGT
+570 NVKIIGNEINGT

-599 CDQAQLVQIKSLNL
+599 CNQAQLVQIKSLNL

-653 IFDPNNVGKYSY
+653 IFDPNDVGKYSY

-682 WNVENFEF
+682 WNIENFEF

-709 SPSYSLGVNNPVVG
+709 SPSYSLSVNNPVVG

-733 SENINVIGRREGSP
+733 SKNINVITRMEGSP
-747 YYSELKISEG
+747 YYSKLKISEG
-757 NAFRTSTSGYL
+757 NTFKTSTSGYL

-790 KYDHVYTDTDLYI
+790 KYDHIYTDTDLYI

-808 KLGDVLN
+808 KLGEALN
-815 HKGGKVVCGEVEMLY
+815 HKSGKMLCGEVEMFY
-830 LAPLANVEIISV
+830 LAPLAKIEIINVY